1 MPKIRL
7 LLVDDHGVVRSGLR
21 MLLEA
26 EPDMEIVGEA
36 TSGQEA
42 IELVQLK
49 KPHIVLMDVQ
59 MPGINGIEA
68 TREIKRLSPET
79 AVLTLTMYENEQY
92 FLEMLKAGAS
102 GYVPKRAAPDQLV
115 DAIRTVSQG
124 DVFLH
129 PTMANLL
136 VQNYLVAQDTPA
148 EEEGDSIEMLT
159 PREQEVLVQIA
170 EGLTNAEIAQ
180 KLHISVKTVDRHREN
195 MMQKL
200 NMHSRIDLVKFAIRK
215 GLISLDD

>member
-79 AVLTLTMYENEQY
+79 AVLTLTM
-92 FLEMLKAGAS
+92 
-102 GYVPKRAAPDQLV
+102 
-115 DAIRTVSQG
+115 
-124 DVFLH
+124 
-129 PTMANLL
+129 
-136 VQNYLVAQDTPA
+136 
-148 EEEGDSIEMLT
+148 
-159 PREQEVLVQIA
+159 
-170 EGLTNAEIAQ
+170 
-180 KLHISVKTVDRHREN
+180 
-195 MMQKL
+195 
-200 NMHSRIDLVKFAIRK
+200 
-215 GLISLDD
+215 

>member
-102 GYVPKRAAPDQLV
+102 GYVPKRAAPDELV

-136 VQNYLVAQDTPA
+136 VQNYLVAQDAPA